1 MINDFMSIAEKD
13 GFPIWAAITAS
24 ATLIIYLITTIAIRA
39 FYLYF
44 DKKESLK
51 HLSKQAMNLSM
62 FQSIF

>member
-51 HLSKQAMNLSM
+51 HLSKERDAML
-62 FQSIF
+62 